1 MYKNQGGFSIGSFLL
16 EFIQSIVL
24 ALSVFVLIYL
34 FVAQPNEVKG
44 SSMYPNFKDKEY
56 LLTEKLSYQFGQP
69 QRGDVVIFK
78 APASEPC
85 SAEEC
90 EYIKRVIGV
99 PGDKV
104 MVKEGEVYLNGKL
117 LDQFF
122 LPKVESGLVPVGDTT
137 TVEGWV
143 TTAPGEV
150 AQEGLEVTVPDG
162 QYLCFGDNR
171 EHSRDGRE
179 FGLIDKKSI
188 IGKAFLKYWP
198 IGSIGL
204 IPKVRF

>member
-1 MYKNQGGFSIGSFLL
+1 MKSNYESQKGFALDKFLL

-24 ALSVFVLIYL
+24 ALSVFVLFYL

-44 SSMYPNFKDKEY
+44 NSMHPNFKNGEY
-56 LLTEKLSYQFGQP
+56 LLTEKISYQFGDP

-85 SAEEC
+85 AEEEC

-99 PGDKV
+99 PGDRV
-104 MVKEGEVYLNGKL
+104 MLMEGDVYVNGEML
-117 LDQFF
+117 TQDF
-122 LPKVESGLVPVGDTT
+122 LPEMLYSS
-137 TVEGWV
+137 
-143 TTAPGEV
+143 PGEYME
-150 AQEGLEVTVPDG
+150 EGVEKVVPEG

-171 EHSRDGRE
+171 PNSRDGRE
-179 FGLIDKKSI
+179 FGPIDRDLI

-198 IGSIGL
+198 ISSVGL
-204 IPKVRF
+204 IPKVSF